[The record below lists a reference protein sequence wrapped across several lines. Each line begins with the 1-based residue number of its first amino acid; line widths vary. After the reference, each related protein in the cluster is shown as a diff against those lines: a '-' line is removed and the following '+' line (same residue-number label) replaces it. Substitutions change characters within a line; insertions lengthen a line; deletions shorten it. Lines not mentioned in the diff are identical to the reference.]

1 MSKWKKIL
9 KGIAPTL
16 ATALGGPLAGMA
28 TKVIS
33 EKLLGKDD
41 GGDSEIYEA
50 LMNPEGLA
58 KLKEIEAD
66 FKTKMKSMDVDLERM
81 AVDDRKSARSLA
93 TNTSLLPQTVITG
106 VFVVGFFVLLWV
118 LIFSNVELDE
128 SVKMGVSMLLGVV
141 GTNVT
146 LAMKFW
152 FGGGP
157 HDGQNHENMYRS
169 IPGERLR
176 K

>member
-9 KGIAPTL
+9 KGVAPTL

-41 GGDSEIYEA
+41 GGDNEIYEA

-66 FKTKMKSMDVDLERM
+66 FKTKMKAMDVDLERM
-81 AVDDRKSARSLA
+81 AVDDRKSARS
-93 TNTSLLPQTVITG
+93 
-106 VFVVGFFVLLWV
+106 VLQR
-118 LIFSNVELDE
+118 
-128 SVKMGVSMLLGVV
+128 
-141 GTNVT
+141 T
-146 LAMKFW
+146 
-152 FGGGP
+152 
-157 HDGQNHENMYRS
+157 
-169 IPGERLR
+169 
-176 K
+176 